1 MTCRVPLHMLRGAVG
16 PQSARGKILTDAMRL
31 FLALLIPALLLHGQS
46 STQTSLKDPPSGTDS
61 VVLISLGLTDTIS
74 TVWDGSVQIQDGMLL
89 ALIGREFRVGDVIH
103 SPNRWQA
110 SSRPGF
116 VIAKR
121 LMYEQYFSTP
131 EELQILEP
139 SFYAF
144 LDSGPA
150 TQLTVDTEQGMFDI
164 RVSDLAVG
172 ETKTYLGGRASAQR
186 TVFPRLLGRA
196 TRGPDFVR
204 RTDHDYP
211 SVVIGSDGSL
221 WASWQAYTHE
231 GDEVHVQRGDGRREV
246 IRSAGDVFRTDMAID
261 GDGRVWVVW
270 SERLNDNWD
279 LFGRA
284 FDGEGWS
291 PPKRLTDAPQPDLQ
305 HRLASGPDGSLH
317 LVWQG
322 YRRGTASVFHRSYA
336 PEAGWSEEIRVSGE
350 GGNCWEP
357 AVVATD
363 LGVFIAW
370 DQYGEN
376 GYDIRLRHRGS
387 ETWNEEIP
395 VAVTSRFEAH
405 VAMTADPAGRVWLAW
420 DQAGA
425 NWGKDFGYPRDI
437 TLPGEGLY
445 QQRRIRMAVWEDG
458 TLFEPGT
465 QLADSFP
472 ADRHNFYELPELAAE
487 GSGRVWAFFRH
498 RTNYE
503 VNDPA
508 RVPSHYALWEIYASY
523 YEGGTWSPMTL
534 IPYSSG
540 NNDQRMR
547 TALDPNGSVVAAW
560 PTDRRN
566 FRDFDTLQPDVFT
579 ARLPARTTAA
589 PPPELKPYAP
599 VPLEA
604 PVVHRDEPGDLA
616 RIRRY
621 EYVVDGNRYRIFRGD
636 MHRHTEF
643 SWDGQNDGSLQD
655 AYRYAIDAAGFDYVA
670 ITEHIWGARHEYDW
684 WRTQKAA
691 DLYRVGKTFVPL
703 FGYERSVSYPNG
715 HRNIIF
721 AYRGV
726 KEFDIQGHEI
736 RPYGD
741 HLHGAERLY
750 AYLRRYNGIAMSHT
764 SATNMGTDWRD
775 WDPEV
780 EPLVEIYQSDRNSYE
795 TVGGWRSADP
805 DDLRTQ
811 HGGYQPAGMVSKAW
825 ESGIRV
831 GVQAS
836 SDHMATHS
844 SYAMILA
851 EDNTRASLLEG
862 IRARRAYGATDNIV
876 LDFRLVGAD
885 SEHLMGEEVRLDGA
899 PRFRIHAE
907 GTAPIGE
914 LELVRNN
921 EVILSRKPESDLT
934 DLEFRDNDRPTGRTS
949 FYYVRMRQSDQD
961 KQIAWSSPIWVE

>member
-1 MTCRVPLHMLRGAVG
+1 
-16 PQSARGKILTDAMRL
+16 MRL
-31 FLALLIPALLLHGQS
+31 RLLLALLIAAALLLGQS
-46 STQTSLKDPPSGTDS
+46 STQTSLRDPPSGSDS
-61 VVLISLGLTDTIS
+61 VVLISLGLTDTAP
-74 TVWDGSVQIQDGMLL
+74 TVWNGSLRVDDGKLL
-89 ALIGREFRVGDVIH
+89 ALIGREFRVGDVVH
-103 SPNRWQA
+103 PPNRWQA

-121 LMYEQYFSTP
+121 LMYEEYFSTP
-131 EELQILEP
+131 DELRILEP

-144 LDSGPA
+144 LDSSPA
-150 TQLTVDTEQGMFDI
+150 TVLAIDTEQGRFGF
-164 RVSDLAVG
+164 RLSDLAVG
-172 ETKTYLGGRASAQR
+172 ETRTYLGGRASVQR
-186 TVFPRLLGRA
+186 TVLPQLLGRG
-196 TRGPDFVR
+196 TRGLDGAR
-204 RTDHDYP
+204 RKDHDYP
-211 SVVIGSDGSL
+211 SVVVGPDGSS
-221 WASWQAYTHE
+221 WSSWQAYTGD
-231 GDEVHVQRGDGRREV
+231 GDEVHVQRAGGRIAV
-246 IRSAGDVFRTDMAID
+246 IRRAADVFRTDMAID
-261 GDGRVWVVW
+261 GGGRLWVVW
-270 SERLNDNWD
+270 AERLNDNWD

-284 FDGEGWS
+284 LDGEGWS
-291 PPKRLTDAPQPDLQ
+291 PVERLTEAPQPDLQ
-305 HRLASGPDGSLH
+305 HRVASGSDGSLH

-322 YRRGTASVFHRSYA
+322 YRGGAASVFHRSYS
-336 PEAGWSEEIRVSGE
+336 PEAGWSEEVRVSGE

-357 AVVATD
+357 AVVTTSG
-363 LGVFIAW
+363 GVFVAW
-370 DQYGEN
+370 DQYGQN
-376 GYDIRLRHRGS
+376 GYDIRLRPRVGG
-387 ETWNEEIP
+387 TWAEELP
-395 VAVTSRFEAH
+395 VAATPRFEAH
-405 VAMTADPAGRVWLAW
+405 VTIAADPAGRIWLGW
-420 DQAGA
+420 DEAGA

-445 QQRRIRMAVWEDG
+445 QQRRIRLAVWQDG
-458 TLFEPGT
+458 ALLEPES
-465 QLADSFP
+465 QLSESLP
-472 ADRHNFYELPELAAE
+472 VDRHNFYELPELAAD

-508 RVPSHYALWEIYASY
+508 RVPSHYALWEVYASY
-523 YEGGTWSPMTL
+523 YEGDRWSPMML

-540 NNDQRMR
+540 NNDQRMKS
-547 TALDPNGSVVAAW
+547 ALDADGAVVAAW

-566 FRDFDTLQPDVFT
+566 FRDFDALQPDVFM
-579 ARLPARTTAA
+579 ARMPIRGTSA
-589 PPPELKPYAP
+589 PPPALKPYSP
-599 VPLEA
+599 VPVEA
-604 PVVHRDEPGDLA
+604 PVVHQDEPDDLA

-621 EYVVDGNRYRIFRGD
+621 EYVVDGTRYRIFRGD

-691 DLYRVGKTFVPL
+691 DLHRVGNSFVPL
-703 FGYERSVSYPNG
+703 FGYERSVGYPNG

-721 AYRGV
+721 SYRGV
-726 KEFDIQGHEI
+726 REFDIQGHEI
-736 RPYGD
+736 GPYGD

-795 TVGGWRSADP
+795 TVGGWRSADSE
-805 DDLRTQ
+805 DVRTQ
-811 HGGYQPAGMVSKAW
+811 HGGYQPDGMVSKAW
-825 ESGIRV
+825 ASGIRV

-836 SDHMATHS
+836 SDHMATHT

-851 EDNTRASLLEG
+851 QDNARASLLEG
-862 IRARRAYGATDNIV
+862 IRARRAYGATDNII
-876 LDFRLVGAD
+876 LDFRLVGPD
-885 SEHLMGEEVRLDGA
+885 REHLMGEDVGLDGA

-914 LELVRNN
+914 LELIRNN
-921 EVILSRKPESDLT
+921 VIILSRNPESDVA
-934 DLEFRDNDRPTGRTS
+934 DLEVRDSDRPAGRTS